1 MNSPALIRTEHLA
14 LGYGQKSVLEDV
26 TLEIRAGEFWFLLG
40 ANGAGKT
47 TLLRGILGLIPALSG
62 TLHVDPQRAGRERI
76 GFVPQ
81 RCDLNPTL
89 HTTVNEFVSLGL
101 VGAACSRRE
110 QAARLQWALE
120 TCGLRGMGHRDYW
133 SLSGGQRQRAL
144 VARALIRKPS
154 LLILDEPTSGL
165 DPATEEAVLALLDR
179 LHRED
184 QRTVLFVTHDF
195 ELAFRHASHVALF
208 AQGCVLAGTREK
220 ILHRD
225 NLERIYG
232 PSPRFAA
239 VPAADSTG
247 VPP

>member
-1 MNSPALIRTEHLA
+1 LIRTERLA
-14 LGYGQKSVLEDV
+14 LGYAGERVLEEV

-47 TLLRGILGLIPALSG
+47 TLLRGLLGLIPPLRG
-62 TLHVDPQRAGRERI
+62 NLWIDPLRAGRDRI

-81 RCDLNPTL
+81 RCELNPTL

-101 VGAACSRRE
+101 VGIRLARRE
-110 QAARLQWALE
+110 RASRLEWVLE
-120 TCGLRGMGHRDYW
+120 TCGLRGLGQRDYW

-154 LLILDEPTSGL
+154 VLVLDEPTSGL
-165 DPATEEAVLALLDR
+165 DPATEEAVLALLEQ
-179 LHRED
+179 LHRTD
-184 QRTVLFVTHDF
+184 QLTILFVTHDLD
-195 ELAFRHASHVALF
+195 LAFRHASHVALF
-208 AQGCVLAGTREK
+208 ANARVVGGPRKE

-232 PSPRFAA
+232 PSARFESVRAA
-239 VPAADSTG
+239 EPTG
-247 VPP
+247 GPQ